1 MKEKFTVTGMTCSA
15 CQAHV
20 DKAVRKLSGV
30 TEVNVNLLAGSMT
43 VEHDETV
50 TTQAIVEAVTKAGYG
65 ATPAAGGPAAGT
77 SPAGTGGSVRRADPM
92 EGELRNM
99 KARFVASLCFLLP
112 LFYLS
117 MGHMMGLPIP
127 GCFHG
132 VENAFTMAF
141 TQFLLTIPIMVI
153 NQKYYRVGYTALFH
167 GGPNMDTLIAVGSTA
182 AVVYGIAA
190 LYQIGW
196 GMGHGDMDRVMKWS
210 MDLYF
215 ESAGTILTLITLGK
229 YLETRSKGKT
239 GQAIARLMDL
249 TPKTAHVLRD
259 GGEVEIPVEEV
270 RVGDRV
276 VVRPG
281 GSVPV
286 DGVVVEG
293 SSAVDESA
301 LTGESIP
308 VDKGV
313 GDSVIAA
320 SLNTWGSFTLE
331 ATKVGAD
338 TTLAQMIAL
347 VEEAGASKAPIAKL
361 ADRVAGVFVPVV
373 MGISLLTA
381 AVWLVTGHGVEMAL
395 TSAVAVLVISCPCAL
410 GLATPVAI
418 MVGTGK
424 GAEYGILIKSAES
437 LETLHKVDTVV
448 LDKTGT
454 LTQGRPQV
462 TDVVPAP
469 GVGEAE
475 LVALAAGLEAR
486 SEHPLAK
493 AVTAYGQEMGVR
505 PVPVEDFQAQHG
517 RGVSATAGGR
527 ALAGGNRA
535 AMEAAGV
542 DISPLSVQAEAL
554 AQQGKTPLFFAR
566 EGACLGLMAVADTV
580 KPTSAQALR
589 EMEALGLEVVMLTG
603 DDRRTAQAIADRLGI
618 QKVVAQVL
626 PADKEREVA
635 RLQGE
640 GHKVAMVGDGIN
652 DAPALVRADVGL
664 AIGAGTDVAL
674 ESADVVLMKNDLRDV
689 PTAIRLSKAV
699 IRNIKQNLFWAFFYN
714 SIGIPLAAGAF
725 YPLLHWQLSPM
736 FGAAAMSLSSVC
748 VVTNALRLRFFNV
761 SNREDPVEKPTAI
774 PIQKEEQNMTTLKI
788 EGMMCG
794 HCVSHV
800 DAALKGVPGVDSV
813 EVSLESKCAKV
824 TGSADVEALKSA
836 VAGAGYQV
844 VGVE

>member
-30 TEVNVNLLAGSMT
+30 TEVNVNLLAGSMS

-50 TTQAIVEAVTKAGYG
+50 TAQAIVEAVVKAGYG
-65 ATPAAGGPAAGT
+65 ASPAVPAAGGTAGT
-77 SPAGTGGSVRRADPM
+77 SPAGGAAKRADPM

-99 KARFVASLCFLLP
+99 RNRFVASLCFLLP

-127 GCFHG
+127 GFFRG
-132 VENAFTMAF
+132 MENAFSLAF
-141 TQFLLTIPIMVI
+141 TQFLLTVPIMVI
-153 NQKYYRVGYTALFH
+153 NQKYYRVGYATLLR

-196 GMGHGDMDRVMKWS
+196 GMGHGDWARVHKWS

-293 SSAVDESA
+293 ASAVDESA

-320 SLNTWGSFTLE
+320 SLNTSGSFVLE

-424 GAEYGILIKSAES
+424 GAENGILIKSAES

-475 LVALAAGLEAR
+475 LVALAAGLEER

-505 PVPVEDFQAQHG
+505 PESVENFQAQHG
-517 RGVSATAGGR
+517 RGVSATVDGKT
-527 ALAGGNRA
+527 LAGGSRA

-542 DISPLSVQAEAL
+542 DLSALSAQAEAL
-554 AQQGKTPLFFAR
+554 AEAGKTPLFFAR
-566 EGACLGLMAVADTV
+566 EGACLGLIAVADTV

-589 EMEALGLEVVMLTG
+589 ELEGLGLEVVMLTG
-603 DDRRTAQAIADRLGI
+603 DNPRTAQAIAEGLGI
-618 QKVVAQVL
+618 RKVVAQVL

-640 GHKVAMVGDGIN
+640 GRRVAMVGDGIN

-674 ESADVVLMKNDLRDV
+674 ESADVVLMKSDLRDV

-761 SNREDPVEKPTAI
+761 SNRAERPVENPTTM
-774 PIQKEEQNMTTLKI
+774 QKEEQNMTTLKI

-800 DAALKGVPGVDSV
+800 DAALHGVPGVDSV
-813 EVSLESKCAKV
+813 EVSLEGKCAKV

-836 VAGAGYQV
+836 VVGAGYQV